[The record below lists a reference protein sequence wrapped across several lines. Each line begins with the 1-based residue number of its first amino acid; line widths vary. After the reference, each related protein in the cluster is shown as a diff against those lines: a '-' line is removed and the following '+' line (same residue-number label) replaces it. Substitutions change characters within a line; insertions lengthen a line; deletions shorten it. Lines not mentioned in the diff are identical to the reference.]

1 MENEKKGLEAGLVG
15 LEAWE
20 TARDD
25 VPDNYSD
32 DQGAQQD
39 WPPDLERINLLFGVD
54 LSLLSHCHDVPQ
66 LPLDMFGPWGP
77 WLETAAADCGAP
89 IEYVAATLLAGA
101 SAVIGNARW
110 VAGASN
116 GRFKQP
122 GVLWL
127 VLVGEPSSGKT
138 PAASAVIDA
147 LKAIDGEELLAFEPE
162 RRKREEEAVIA
173 RATEAAW
180 KDQVTAAVRA
190 NETPPPMPHDAVV
203 PPPVHPPQILVGDV
217 TGEAL
222 LQIVSASPR
231 GVLIYRDELA
241 GLIGGLDRYKS
252 GGSDRAMLNEGYGGG
267 EYRVARKGSGATV
280 VPRLS
285 VSVLGGL
292 QPDRF
297 QSLIA
302 KVDNDGL
309 EARLLFVYPPRKPF
323 SGWPSTRTDEP
334 RLINAFRRLRGLQMA
349 DVGDGLKPVIISLD
363 AITSVMF
370 ETWYVERGKTEN
382 QPVGSQRFLAWW
394 GKGPGRVLRLAM
406 VLELMTWSFDGLG
419 HPPETIGEETLHAAI
434 YLHDQFFAG
443 HARKTFAD
451 AALPEAERHA
461 KTIARWLAAQADGRP
476 PLSVTLRELYR
487 NKSLGIA
494 DRDQAHAA
502 MQVLCDAGW
511 ARAAP
516 SRDGDRPGRRSERYE
531 LPDSVWEAL
540 AELGGQNR

>member
-1 MENEKKGLEAGLVG
+1 MSAEI
-15 LEAWE
+15 
-20 TARDD
+20 
-25 VPDNYSD
+25 
-32 DQGAQQD
+32 
-39 WPPDLERINLLFGVD
+39 ERIRLLHGVD
-54 LSLLSHCHDVPQ
+54 LSLLSHCHDVPH
-66 LPLDMFGPWGP
+66 LPLDAFGPWGD

-89 IEYVAATLLAGA
+89 IDYVAATLLAGT

-110 VAGASN
+110 AAGASD
-116 GRFKQP
+116 GWFVQP

-127 VLVGEPSSGKT
+127 ALVGEPSSGKT

-173 RATEAAW
+173 RAAEAAW

-190 NETPPPMPHDAVV
+190 SEMPPPMPQDAVV
-203 PPPVHPPQILVGDV
+203 PPPVHPPQILVGDT

-231 GVLIYRDELA
+231 GVLMYRDELA
-241 GLIGGLDRYKS
+241 GLIGGLDRYKG
-252 GGSDRAMLNEGYGGG
+252 GGSDRAMLLEGYGGG

-280 VPRLS
+280 VPHLS

-323 SGWPSTRTDEP
+323 SGRSSTRTDRP
-334 RLINAFRRLRGLQMA
+334 RLSNAFRRLRGLQMT
-349 DVGDGLKPVIISLD
+349 DVGDGLKPDIIPLD
-363 AITSVMF
+363 ASTSGLFDGWM
-370 ETWYVERGKTEN
+370 R
-382 QPVGSQRFLAWW
+382 QRDGSPPTGTGRFLAWW

-406 VLELMTWSFDGLG
+406 VLELLKWSFDGLG
-419 HPPETIGEETLHAAI
+419 HPPETIGEETLAAAI
-434 YLHDQFFAG
+434 YLHDEFFAG
-443 HARKTFAD
+443 HARRTFAD
-451 AALPEAERHA
+451 AALPEAERRA
-461 KTIARWLAAQADGRP
+461 RTIAKWLASQADGRP
-476 PLSVTLRELYR
+476 PLSVSLRELYR
-487 NKSLGIA
+487 NKSLGIV
-494 DRDQAHAA
+494 DREAAYSA

-511 ARAAP
+511 ARAAS

-531 LPDSVWEAL
+531 IPDCVWDAL
-540 AELGGQNR
+540 AELGGQDR